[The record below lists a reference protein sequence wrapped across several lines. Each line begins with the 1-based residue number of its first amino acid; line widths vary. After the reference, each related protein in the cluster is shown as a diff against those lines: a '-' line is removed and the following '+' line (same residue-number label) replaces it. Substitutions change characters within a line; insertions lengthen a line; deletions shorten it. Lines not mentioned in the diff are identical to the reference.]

1 VSGGPELCR
10 AVVTGATGF
19 VGRWLCVLLRDNGL
33 IVRAVARRAAEG
45 PWHEIREV
53 DLTDPT
59 AGADLYDGADVVF
72 HLAALTHDAALAAEE
87 EEYRRLNVQATRFV
101 VAAAL
106 AAGVR
111 NLVFLS
117 SVKAMGEG
125 GREPQTEQDPPR
137 PATPYGRTKLE
148 AEDLVLA
155 VGREGRPAIHTA
167 VVRAPLIYGPGA
179 GGNLGAL
186 IHAARCRR
194 LLPLPDVGNR
204 RSLVDVRDV
213 AQVLLLVARHPKAA
227 GRVWLVTDGAEYST
241 ARMCALVRQALGQAE
256 PGWCLPGWLLD
267 GAADLGS
274 VLRRCGLPFPFDRER
289 YHKLLG
295 SACYSSCALAEELGF
310 VPAHTLASALPD
322 MVAAGVSSRQI
333 GVDRAG
339 LSG

>member
-1 VSGGPELCR
+1 
-10 AVVTGATGF
+10 VVTGATGF
-19 VGRWLCVLLRDNGL
+19 VGRRLCGLLRDNGL
-33 IVRAVARRAAEG
+33 VVRAVARRAAEG
-45 PWHEIREV
+45 PWHEMRAV

-59 AGADLYDGADVVF
+59 AGADLYDDADVVF
-72 HLAALTHDAALAAEE
+72 HLAALTHAAARAADEQ
-87 EEYRRLNVQATRFV
+87 EYRRFNVQATRHV
-101 VAAAL
+101 IAGAL

-111 NLVFLS
+111 SLVFLS

-155 VGREGRPAIHTA
+155 AGRNASPAIRTA
-167 VVRAPLIYGPGA
+167 VVRAPLIYGPGV

-186 IHAARCRR
+186 VHAARCRR
-194 LLPLPDVGNR
+194 LPPLPDVGNR

-213 AQVLLLVARHPKAA
+213 ARALLLVARHPEAA

-256 PGWCLPGWLLD
+256 PGWCLPGWLLG

-274 VLRRCGLPFPFDRER
+274 FLRRCRLPFPFDRER

-295 SACYSSCALAEELGF
+295 SACYSSCALVGELGF
-310 VPAHTLASALPD
+310 VPAHTLASAMPD
-322 MVAAGVSSRQI
+322 MIAAEVSP
-333 GVDRAG
+333 VDRC
-339 LSG
+339 